1 MTTDLSL
8 AVIDG
13 EPRIDSRIVAGELG
27 VAHEAVQKLVDK
39 YSAHFQELGLL
50 RFEIGAVKR
59 DGERGIKYEKFYLFN
74 EDQTYFA
81 MTLVRNT
88 DQSVRLKQRLVKVF
102 AECRAMVAAPTAR
115 TLFGAAEE
123 CEMLRAQLAACH
135 AELIQV
141 KPVWAKIARYKTL
154 GLNHVEIGLLTAR
167 HLRNVRRN
175 VRRIEA
181 CGLLPARDSMQLS
194 LLEG

>member
-1 MTTDLSL
+1 MKT
-8 AVIDG
+8 
-13 EPRIDSRIVAGELG
+13 R
-27 VAHEAVQKLVDK
+27 
-39 YSAHFQELGLL
+39 
-50 RFEIGAVKR
+50 EIGATR
-59 DGERGIKYEKFYLFN
+59 EKFCLLN

-88 DQSVRLKQRLVKVF
+88 EQSVRLKQRLVKIF
-102 AECRAMVAAPTAR
+102 AECRAMVAAPFAKE
-115 TLFGAAEE
+115 LFGVAEE

-135 AELIQV
+135 AELLQV
-141 KPVWAKIARYKTL
+141 KPLWGKISRYKKL
-154 GLNHVEIGLLTAR
+154 GLSHTEIGLLTER

-181 CGLLPARDSMQLS
+181 CGLLPKRESMQLS

>member
-1 MTTDLSL
+1 MSHDLSL

-13 EPRIDSRIVAGELG
+13 EPRIDSRIVAVELG
-27 VAHEAVQKLVDK
+27 VETKAVHQLVDK
-39 YSAHFQELGLL
+39 YFSHFQELGSLAFEMEV
-50 RFEIGAVKR
+50 RTREIGATR
-59 DGERGIKYEKFYLFN
+59 EKFCLFN

-88 DQSVRLKQRLVKVF
+88 DQSVRLKQRLVKIF
-102 AECRAMVAAPTAR
+102 AECRAMVAAPFSKD
-115 TLFGAAEE
+115 LFGAAEE

-135 AELIQV
+135 AELLQV
-141 KPVWAKIARYKTL
+141 KPLWGKISRYKKL
-154 GLNHVEIGLLTAR
+154 GLNHTEIGLLTER

-181 CGLLPARDSMQLS
+181 CGLLPKRESMQLS

>member
-1 MTTDLSL
+1 MSSDLSV

-13 EPRIDSRIVAGELG
+13 EPRIDSRLVAAELG
-27 VAHEAVQKLVDK
+27 VLHKNVRELVDK
-39 YSAHFQELGLL
+39 YSAQFQELSLL
-50 RFEIGAVKR
+50 PFQTEAVKQ
-59 DGERGIKYEKFYLFN
+59 DGERGIKYEKFCLLS
-74 EDQTYFA
+74 EDQTYFL

-88 DQSVRLKQRLVKVF
+88 EQSVRLKQRLVKIF
-102 AECRAMVAAPTAR
+102 AECRAMVAAPFAKE
-115 TLFGAAEE
+115 LFGVAEE

-135 AELIQV
+135 AELLQV
-141 KPVWAKIARYKTL
+141 KPLWGKISRYKKL
-154 GLNHVEIGLLTAR
+154 GLNHTEIGLLTER

-181 CGLLPARDSMQLS
+181 CGLLPKRESMQLS